1 MDKDKKPFNV
11 IDWGKPDREPYE
23 KEDTSQPEMWV
34 KSRIPE
40 GVEYKMTLI
49 PSWETE
55 RMYKRARKLM
65 EQDPNFDPNP
75 MLKKLLFKYRK
86 GIPKG
91 SYRPPDEEGE
101 TKPNRD

>member
-11 IDWGKPDREPYE
+11 IDGGKPDREPYE
-23 KEDTSQPEMWV
+23 KEDTSQPELWV

-40 GVEYKMTLI
+40 GVEYNMTLI
-49 PSWETE
+49 PRWETE
-55 RMYKRARKLM
+55 RMYKRAKKLM

-91 SYRPPDEEGE
+91 SFHPSDEEGE
-101 TKPNRD
+101 PS